1 MAPNII
7 PSCCLTAEQKD
18 SLIDAVLERPVI
30 WDCSLP
36 DYQDV
41 QNRRAA
47 FAEVALL
54 LSDGKSQYTG
64 PEMQVEW
71 KKLRDIFNRT
81 LKKVVANGGS
91 DSEVTWRFWQKLQFI
106 ADHERS
112 QIFKAMQ
119 KWSKK
124 VPSSNSPPAKRRS
137 VATSHST
144 SGQVSSR
151 RPKTEP
157 RRFSP
162 ANDDSPAPPPS
173 MVQQL
178 ADVAQSAREL
188 LGMEEEDETELTKEQ
203 EEEEPSNS
211 ECSREI
217 DTARLDP
224 LGQLLLLSSQMQN
237 SPAMGAEQA
246 STMLDSAVAGMVKME
261 KCEWNTQN
269 CTKLFRFLVDLPLLI
284 SPNC

>member
-1 MAPNII
+1 
-7 PSCCLTAEQKD
+7 
-18 SLIDAVLERPVI
+18 
-30 WDCSLP
+30 
-36 DYQDV
+36 
-41 QNRRAA
+41 
-47 FAEVALL
+47 
-54 LSDGKSQYTG
+54 
-64 PEMQVEW
+64 
-71 KKLRDIFNRT
+71 
-81 LKKVVANGGS
+81 
-91 DSEVTWRFWQKLQFI
+91 
-106 ADHERS
+106 
-112 QIFKAMQ
+112 
-119 KWSKK
+119 
-124 VPSSNSPPAKRRS
+124 
-137 VATSHST
+137 
-144 SGQVSSR
+144 
-151 RPKTEP
+151 
-157 RRFSP
+157 
-162 ANDDSPAPPPS
+162 

-224 LGQLLLLSSQMQN
+224 LGQLLLLRLEKMRINEDKAFIIFSSQMQN

-269 CTKLFRFLVDLPLLI
+269 CTKLFRFLVDLPPLI

>member
-1 MAPNII
+1 MLVQ
-7 PSCCLTAEQKD
+7 PS
-18 SLIDAVLERPVI
+18 P
-30 WDCSLP
+30 P
-36 DYQDV
+36 
-41 QNRRAA
+41 
-47 FAEVALL
+47 
-54 LSDGKSQYTG
+54 LSYASS
-64 PEMQVEW
+64 
-71 KKLRDIFNRT
+71 F
-81 LKKVVANGGS
+81 S
-91 DSEVTWRFWQKLQFI
+91 S
-106 ADHERS
+106 S
-112 QIFKAMQ
+112 QIMSAHRSSKPCRNGDPQNFTGSKLLDPILMAIFHFR
-119 KWSKK
+119 SKK

-224 LGQLLLLSSQMQN
+224 LGQLLLLRLEKMRINEDKAFIIFSSQMQN